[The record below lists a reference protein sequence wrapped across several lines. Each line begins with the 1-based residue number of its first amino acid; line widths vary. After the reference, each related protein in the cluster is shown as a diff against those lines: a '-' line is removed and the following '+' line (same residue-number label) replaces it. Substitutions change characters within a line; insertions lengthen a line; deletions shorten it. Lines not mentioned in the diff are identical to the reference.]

1 MKNDLKPA
9 CGRRVVCRVL
19 SVGSALGKPGPA
31 CSYGHRPGEE
41 YEIGETCPPGLC
53 SWAFNALYPFA
64 TALRF
69 GGNLPWED
77 QPGRALVSCPDPA
90 NTVVFELRV
99 E

>member
-1 MKNDLKPA
+1 MSLASPA
-9 CGRRVVCRVL
+9 TLGRRVVCRVL
-19 SVGSALGKPGPA
+19 SVGSALGNPDPA
-31 CSYGHRPGEE
+31 CSYGHQPGEE

-69 GGNLPWED
+69 GGSLPWEEV
-77 QPGRALVSCPDPA
+77 PGRALVSCPDPA
-90 NTVVFELRV
+90 STVVFELRV